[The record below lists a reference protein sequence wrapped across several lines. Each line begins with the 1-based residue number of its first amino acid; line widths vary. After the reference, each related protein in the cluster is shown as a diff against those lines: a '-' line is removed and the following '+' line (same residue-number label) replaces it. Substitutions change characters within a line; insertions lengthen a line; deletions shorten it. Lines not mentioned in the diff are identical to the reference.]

1 MCNPQC
7 HTQCTNCIHKKKR
20 YLFHQELRTRE
31 IRVFRS
37 QTPTFNWPKQ
47 EFCTPYIFYIIK
59 EEYLSVYISFPSV
72 VLVIYNL
79 PSIALL
85 GILYFIFRLYGCVH
99 SPLRFSLS
107 HFPFTHSTHPLSMLL
122 LPHRVRCVWQWNRK
136 KKLYGR
142 KKYWAI
148 PFFCIWTRTQTLF
161 MLFLFILSL
170 SYFPPPH
177 YTHGTT
183 RLPSFFFTII
193 IIIRK
198 REMLTVSFII
208 AVFLF
213 FSWGVVDVGMSSHQP
228 TILFSLPIDVAQ
240 PIFRIYLLPSTAS
253 SHR

>member
-1 MCNPQC
+1 MCTLTLTVLSLTFPIHSFNSSSFNASAA
-7 HTQCTNCIHKKKR
+7 TQSTMCMA
-20 YLFHQELRTRE
+20 
-31 IRVFRS
+31 V
-37 QTPTFNWPKQ
+37 KQ
-47 EFCTPYIFYIIK
+47 
-59 EEYLSVYISFPSV
+59 
-72 VLVIYNL
+72 
-79 PSIALL
+79 
-85 GILYFIFRLYGCVH
+85 
-99 SPLRFSLS
+99 
-107 HFPFTHSTHPLSMLL
+107 
-122 LPHRVRCVWQWNRK
+122 K

-148 PFFCIWTRTQTLF
+148 PFFLY
-161 MLFLFILSL
+161 LNKDSNSLHALSLHSLSL

-213 FSWGVVDVGMSSHQP
+213 FSWGVVDIGMSSHQP

>member
-1 MCNPQC
+1 MCTLTLTVLSLTFPIHSFNSSSFNASAA
-7 HTQCTNCIHKKKR
+7 TQSTMCMA
-20 YLFHQELRTRE
+20 
-31 IRVFRS
+31 V
-37 QTPTFNWPKQ
+37 KQ
-47 EFCTPYIFYIIK
+47 
-59 EEYLSVYISFPSV
+59 
-72 VLVIYNL
+72 
-79 PSIALL
+79 
-85 GILYFIFRLYGCVH
+85 
-99 SPLRFSLS
+99 
-107 HFPFTHSTHPLSMLL
+107 
-122 LPHRVRCVWQWNRK
+122 K

-213 FSWGVVDVGMSSHQP
+213 FSWGVVDIGMSSHQP